1 MTAAEAV
8 RHLKYSAWASRGL
21 VDAMKQISADDARR
35 DVGISHRSIFGT
47 LQHIYFADLI
57 WFSRTVD
64 PTVKVHSPSDVLTDT
79 ELEHGWAHT
88 QQRWIDWAASL
99 SDADLNRIV
108 DYKSLKGDPF
118 QNTAGE
124 IVMHVV
130 NHATIHRGQVMGMLR
145 QMGVAPP
152 PTDLIFYY
160 REPS

>member
-8 RHLKYSAWASRGL
+8 RHLKYSAWASRRL
-21 VDAMKQISADDARR
+21 VDAIKQISADDARR

-57 WFSRTVD
+57 WFWRTAD
-64 PTVKVHSPSDVLTDT
+64 PTVKPHAFDDALTDA
-79 ELEHGWAHT
+79 ELEHEWSAI

-99 SDADLNRIV
+99 CDSDLDRVV

-118 QNTAGE
+118 KNTTRE